1 MTAAICCLT
10 ATRVTYHRAQVAKSR
25 KPDDAPPMAENRQN
39 RVWRLHDYP
48 EGNDFASAITLETE
62 AAPQAADGEV
72 VIANQWLSLDAGTRM
87 WMTPRTD
94 SYQPPIPLGSIVPGQ
109 VLGRVRDSRAPGFAP
124 GDLVRAFG
132 QWADY
137 SLVRPELSGLTLLDE
152 SVADVRQHLGVLGM
166 NGWTALVG
174 IEEVGRTQAGE
185 TVLVPAAAG
194 STGLLAAQIAR
205 ILGARVIGMA
215 GGTTKCDFLTGTIGL
230 DAAIDYKAGN
240 VEEAIAAAAP
250 DGVNVYFDNVGGPLL
265 DAVLPNMAHYGRI
278 AICGLVSGYAEAQ
291 PGPRR
296 FDQILARR
304 LQITS
309 FFTPDFAHRGPELTA
324 RLRGWLEEGRLVM
337 PFAET
342 QGLENVLDA
351 YAGLLTGENIG
362 KVLVR
367 L

>member
-1 MTAAICCLT
+1 
-10 ATRVTYHRAQVAKSR
+10 
-25 KPDDAPPMAENRQN
+25 MAEYLQN
-39 RVWRLHDYP
+39 YVWRLRNYP
-48 EGNDFASAITLETE
+48 EGIDFRSALTLDIEDAPEASE
-62 AAPQAADGEV
+62 GEV
-72 VIANQWLSLDAGTRM
+72 VIANQWLSLDAGTRT

-94 SYQPPIPLGSIVPGQ
+94 RYQPPIPLGSIVPGQ
-109 VLGRVRDSRAPGFAP
+109 ALGRVVESRAPGFAP

-174 IEEVGRTQAGE
+174 IEEVARTRPGE
-185 TVLVPAAAG
+185 TVLVSAAAG
-194 STGLLAAQIAR
+194 STGLLATQIAR

-215 GGTTKCDFLTGTIGL
+215 GGKAKCDFLTGALGL
-230 DAAIDYKAGN
+230 DAAIDYKAGD

-250 DGVNVYFDNVGGPLL
+250 EGINVYFDNVGGPLL

-278 AICGLVSGYAEAQ
+278 ALCGLVAGYAEAQ

-304 LQITS
+304 LQITG
-309 FFTPDFAHRGPELTA
+309 FFSPDFAHRGPELTA
-324 RLRGWLEEGRLVM
+324 RLRGWLDEGRLIM
-337 PFAET
+337 PFTET
-342 QGLENVLDA
+342 AGLENVLTA
-351 YAGLLTGENIG
+351 YVGLMTGANIG